1 MENQDKEDTESQ
13 ISENALKESTWTE
26 VEIKE
31 ASENYKLLELTKI
44 QVKTGNWDLTDS
56 FDVPNPYK

>member
-1 MENQDKEDTESQ
+1 MENQDKENTESP
-13 ISENALKESTWTE
+13 ISENVSEDNIWTE

-44 QVKTGNWDLTDS
+44 QVETRNWDLTDP